1 MRLLVTGGAGFI
13 GSYICEKYVM
23 NGDHVICLDNFMNGN
38 LSNIHHL
45 LGYSNFEL
53 IVGDIRDEELVNK
66 TMMDVDAVFHL
77 AAQIHVDRSV
87 LEPKLTY
94 SINVFGTQTIL
105 EAARKHDTE
114 KVINA
119 STCEIYGNYEYV
131 PIDENHP
138 LNCPHPYGTSKIA
151 ADRMCKSYSHSYGMN
166 ILVPRFGNI
175 FGPRQKDAGYGAAL
189 AIFTNRVLHNKPP
202 QIYGDGLQT
211 RDYTYIEDIV
221 RLYDLLLNTNKKV
234 TDTFNVGSGREYRIL
249 DLANKIIKIAGK
261 DLKPVHVKPRHN
273 ELRRLLVN
281 SSRAKELFGWEPA
294 TSVEDG
300 LNQYVNWYRTFHMV
314 EDTYA
319 IYDDNLKGVMAGKNP
334 ALVSSKNNDGCLPP
348 QTVSATIIR

>member
-13 GSYICEKYVM
+13 GSYLCEKYVM

-38 LSNIHHL
+38 LLNIRHL
-45 LGYSNFEL
+45 LQYPNFEL
-53 IVGDIRDEELVNK
+53 INGDIRNEELVNK
-66 TMMDVDAVFHL
+66 TMIDIDAVFHL

-105 EAARKHDTE
+105 EAARKLDIE
-114 KVINA
+114 KVIYA

-131 PIDENHP
+131 PIDEQHP

-151 ADRMCKSYSHSYGMN
+151 ADRMCKSYFHSYGMN

-175 FGPRQKDAGYGAAL
+175 FGPRQKDAGYGAAI

-202 QIYGDGLQT
+202 LIYGDGLQT
-211 RDYTYIEDIV
+211 RDYTYVKDIV

-234 TDTFNVGSGREYRIL
+234 DDTFNVGSGWENRIL
-249 DLANKIIKIAGK
+249 DLANQIIKIAGK
-261 DLKPVHVKPRHN
+261 DLEPVHVEPRIN
-273 ELRRLLVN
+273 ELRRLLIEN
-281 SSRAKELFGWEPA
+281 SRVRELFGWEP
-294 TSVEDG
+294 TITVEEG
-300 LNQYVNWYRTFHMV
+300 LEQYISWYRTSHMG
-314 EDTYA
+314 EITDE
-319 IYDDNLKGVMAGKNP
+319 IPNIRPK
-334 ALVSSKNNDGCLPP
+334 CLEP
-348 QTVSATIIR
+348 SFAS